1 MTTTRSEAIKRITY
15 VVSKLICVVLVL
27 AGVPLIMTH
36 LSDHEVVAHRGQDVL
51 LRVIV
56 CADPRPRRAAWEW
69 GSMLLEAGAGVGR
82 TRADEL
88 LGVRTIYAGTR
99 ILRQR

>member
-1 MTTTRSEAIKRITY
+1 M
-15 VVSKLICVVLVL
+15 L

-88 LGVRTIYAGTR
+88 LGVRTIYVGTR